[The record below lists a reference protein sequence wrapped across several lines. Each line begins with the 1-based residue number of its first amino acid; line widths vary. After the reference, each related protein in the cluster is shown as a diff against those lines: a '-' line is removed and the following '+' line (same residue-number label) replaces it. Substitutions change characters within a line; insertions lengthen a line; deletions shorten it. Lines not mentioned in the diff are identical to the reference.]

1 MTAQAHQPI
10 QPDRGGIPVNRRQHL
25 ASAPSFAT
33 PPPQDPYRLDRHPQ
47 PSTDEL
53 SPTPGLGLGGP
64 PFFSAPFGSEGTFLL
79 PPDDSPAEHNNR
91 DSFSSILNDPFFVRV
106 ASTTATTP
114 TVTDRNDERQPS
126 WIPPRKDSL
135 KNDLGPRPWLNHR
148 RNKTMESINI
158 AIIGAEGVG
167 KSTFVSR
174 SIGTSSAKNVTV
186 IRYDLDGSQYH
197 VTLVELDLEG
207 IELDPRQPVQ
217 WPKQIGGHMLPR
229 MDGALILYDVTDEET
244 IRELEII
251 MAALANSSL
260 PTVLAATKCD
270 TRAEERQLD
279 IATVASKF
287 RAAGHYEI
295 DSTAS
300 VRACLQ
306 AMLRIALATRR
317 GEQDKP
323 EGSMQR
329 RRAASAANLDAPQ
342 ELING
347 RPISQH
353 SKHSRASSDLSLLRG
368 VPPPSGNDGSYYR
381 GPASR
386 SPRADYQPAA
396 HHSNTNLSED
406 AIVPHQTVSSLLR
419 TPGIRLDG
427 AESFLD
433 VSESDGESY
442 RYSEDVPILQ
452 RSDESFLDRPS
463 RTPGLRFD
471 ELVDRLIAPKLNKA
485 DHNFADIF
493 LCLYRK
499 FAAPNQL
506 LTAIHNRLD
515 QMRDDRTVQYL
526 LKVEAQAR
534 TVEAVAKWVSLYPGD
549 FARPATRRS
558 LEEFIRQLST
568 EPMFVAAANQ
578 MRLHLEQNVT
588 EDDDT
593 GWEKSDPLDD
603 GDVFDRLGKRRSIL
617 AGSVSSLMLDD
628 PSAPASQRRPSQS
641 SEMSGPDTHTSRM
654 YTRQQYH
661 SFEDYEREA
670 STLIPIPRIPMDKQ
684 CYQMFMNADAD
695 AIAEEIT
702 RMDWVMFSSIR
713 IRDLVRHVSLSQ
725 EQKEKCRGLKNV
737 NRMVSHFNHIAKWV
751 ANMVLIR
758 DKAKHRAPCL
768 EKFMVIAQKLR
779 LLNNYNGLAAVL
791 AGINGTAIHRL
802 SQTRALVKDDVQKRF
817 ARLGLLMSTQKSH
830 FAYRLAWENSPL
842 PRIPFVPLHRRDL
855 VSAEEG
861 SKTFVGPNGDQI
873 NWKKFEVLGEV
884 LLPLMKSQGQPYPNL
899 HRHELNKGLILNCQL
914 TTDEEDIY
922 QRSVQV
928 EPSTLGGGSES
939 STRKKFAWL
948 AK

>member
-1 MTAQAHQPI
+1 
-10 QPDRGGIPVNRRQHL
+10 
-25 ASAPSFAT
+25 
-33 PPPQDPYRLDRHPQ
+33 
-47 PSTDEL
+47 
-53 SPTPGLGLGGP
+53 
-64 PFFSAPFGSEGTFLL
+64 
-79 PPDDSPAEHNNR
+79 
-91 DSFSSILNDPFFVRV
+91 
-106 ASTTATTP
+106 
-114 TVTDRNDERQPS
+114 
-126 WIPPRKDSL
+126 
-135 KNDLGPRPWLNHR
+135 
-148 RNKTMESINI
+148 MESINV

-167 KSTFVSR
+167 KSAFVQRSMRASR
-174 SIGTSSAKNVTV
+174 PPNQNITTM
-186 IRYDLDGSQYH
+186 RYELDGNQYY

-207 IELDPRQPVQ
+207 IELDPRQPIH
-217 WPKQIGGHMLPR
+217 WPKQIGGHMVPR
-229 MDGALILYDVTDEET
+229 MDGALILYDVTDKET
-244 IRELEII
+244 VRELETI
-251 MAALANSSL
+251 MSALANSSL
-260 PTVLAATKCD
+260 PTILAATKCD
-270 TRAEERQLD
+270 APEEARQLD
-279 IATVASKF
+279 VASVASEF
-287 RAAGHYEI
+287 PAAGHFKTSFNSPG
-295 DSTAS
+295 ST
-300 VRACLQ
+300 RDCLQ
-306 AMLRIALATRR
+306 AMLRIALASRR

-353 SKHSRASSDLSLLRG
+353 SKHSRASSDLSMLRG
-368 VPPPSGNDGSYYR
+368 VPPSQDGSYYR

-386 SPRADYQPAA
+386 SPRLDYQTTA
-396 HHSNTNLSED
+396 HLSNTNLSED
-406 AIVPHQTVSSLLR
+406 AVPPHQTVSSLLR

-452 RSDESFLDRPS
+452 RSDESFLDRPA
-463 RTPGLRFD
+463 RTGGVKFD

-485 DHNFADIF
+485 DNNFADVF

-506 LTAIHNRLD
+506 LTAIRARLD
-515 QMRDDRTVQYL
+515 QMRDDRTIQYL

-558 LEEFIRQLST
+558 LEELIRQLST
-568 EPMFVAAANQ
+568 EPMFVAAAQQ
-578 MRLHLEQNVT
+578 MRFHLEQNVV

-593 GWEKSDPLDD
+593 GWEKSDPVDE

-628 PSAPASQRRPSQS
+628 PSAPSPRRPSQS
-641 SEMSGPDTHTSRM
+641 SEMSGPDTHGSRGPA
-654 YTRQQYH
+654 RNQYH
-661 SFEDYEREA
+661 SVEDYEREA
-670 STLIPIPRIPMDKQ
+670 ATLVPIPRIPMDKR
-684 CYQMFMNADAD
+684 CYQMFMEADPDTIAD
-695 AIAEEIT
+695 EIT

-713 IRDLVRHVSLSQ
+713 IRDMVRHVSLSH
-725 EQKEKCRGLKNV
+725 EQKEKCRSLKNV

-751 ANMVLIR
+751 SNMVLIR

-768 EKFMVIAQKLR
+768 EKFMVIAHKLR
-779 LLNNYNGLAAVL
+779 QLNNYNGLAAVL

-802 SQTRALVKDDVQKRF
+802 SQTRALVNSDVQKRF
-817 ARLGLLMSTQKSH
+817 ARLVLLMGTQKSH

-899 HRHELNKGLILNCQL
+899 QRHELNKGLILNCQMS
-914 TTDEEDIY
+914 TDEEDIY
-922 QRSVQV
+922 QRSIHV
-928 EPSTLGGGSES
+928 EPSTMGGSES